1 MGSWAKVVPGRQAE
15 QQKHLPPAC
24 LPCWSIHRDPHPP
37 RQPREPFLSSPA
49 HGNRTAKSSCGG
61 GLGKPSWAILLLE
74 KRNGLE
80 LVALS
85 QGQSWN
91 ENPAL
96 KHPTQALFS
105 CGILCRYQAMLPS
118 HLTAPT
124 MGLAPVD

>member
-15 QQKHLPPAC
+15 QKHLPPAC

-37 RQPREPFLSSPA
+37 HQPREPFLSSPA
-49 HGNRTAKSSCGG
+49 HGNRAAKSSCGE
-61 GLGKPSWAILLLE
+61 GLGKPFWAILLLE

-91 ENPAL
+91 ENSAL
-96 KHPTQALFS
+96 KHPTQGLFPCS
-105 CGILCRYQAMLPS
+105 ILCRYQAMLPS

-124 MGLAPVD
+124 MGLAPLD